1 MKQCGVQINRGPCS
15 RAFPCPSLP
24 VSRPNLTVIKREL
37 WFQRPCIQR
46 HPETKDDAFHSFR
59 HIGPQRPPLGQHCLL
74 PNKSLQT
81 QSGAVYDVCFILPG
95 PRRPP
100 LGQHCLL
107 PDKSLQTQSG
117 AVYDVCFILPG
128 PQRPPLG
135 QHCLLPNKSLQT
147 QSGAVYD
154 VCFILPGPRRPP
166 PALRPC
172 HRTPTA
178 PTNTAVIFPS
188 NLFIATTIQIISG
201 KRLSRRWPS
210 APQPCSDRLRSILLW
225 RGRACCC
232 CCKSGC
238 LGKQQCCQ

>member
-1 MKQCGVQINRGPCS
+1 LKQCGVQINRGPCS

-74 PNKSLQT
+74 PN
-81 QSGAVYDVCFILPG
+81 
-95 PRRPP
+95 
-100 LGQHCLL
+100 
-107 PDKSLQTQSG
+107 KSLQTQSG

>member
-59 HIGPQRPPLGQHCLL
+59 HI
-74 PNKSLQT
+74 
-81 QSGAVYDVCFILPG
+81 
-95 PRRPP
+95 
-100 LGQHCLL
+100 
-107 PDKSLQTQSG
+107 
-117 AVYDVCFILPG
+117 G